1 MPHTQDQLNAAKAA
15 YDRFKVAT
23 GGRAFNATKLPD
35 FSMLGPSQVDGWV
48 AAADETAD
56 VAEPEKEEEEEAAPV
71 KKKVFVKKKK

>member
-48 AAADETAD
+48 AAVDET
-56 VAEPEKEEEEEAAPV
+56 VAEPEKEEEEETAPV